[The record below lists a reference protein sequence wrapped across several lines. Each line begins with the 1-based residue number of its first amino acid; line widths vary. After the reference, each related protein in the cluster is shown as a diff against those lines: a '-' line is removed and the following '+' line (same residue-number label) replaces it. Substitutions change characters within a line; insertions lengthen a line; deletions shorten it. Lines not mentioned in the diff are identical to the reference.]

1 MKRCLWILP
10 KTRKTLGG
18 SSSRFAD
25 GRYRDVAAHAR
36 SSVLLA
42 AGAYGKSAIDAV
54 FLDIADTAGLDAEAR
69 DAAAVG
75 FAATACIHP
84 SQVAVIRSA
93 YAPSADDLEHARDLL
108 AVAESERG
116 VFVFRGAMV
125 DEPLLALARRTLS
138 REASD

>member
-1 MKRCLWILP
+1 MWGAEDLVVS
-10 KTRKTLGG
+10 LGG

-42 AGAYGKSAIDAV
+42 AGAYGKSAVDAV
-54 FLDIADTAGLDAEAR
+54 FLDIANTAGLDAEAR

-84 SQVAVIRSA
+84 SQVAVIRAA
-93 YAPSADDLEHARDLL
+93 YAPSAADIEYAGELL
-108 AVAESERG
+108 AAAEHERG
-116 VFVFRGAMV
+116 VFVFRGTMV
-125 DEPLLALARRTLS
+125 DEPLLALARRTLT
-138 REASD
+138 RAQ